1 MNTPISIIFVIL
13 IVGAVTLDQVMGWGG
28 TLFLLRKLSDFI
40 EFTAFWR

>member
-1 MNTPISIIFVIL
+1 MNTATTIGLVVL
-13 IVGAVTLDQVMGWGG
+13 IVGALTLDQVMGWGG